1 MTYPRRYL
9 PQQTHSVTRRVA
21 GRCFLLRPDAFTND
35 VVRYAI
41 GRASQLNPSVDL
53 HAFVAES
60 NHTHSNL
67 TDTRVDDSQV
77 SEISGFFQ
85 CMNRMIAAALNAHY
99 GRGENLWAPESFANT
114 EVHGQRSIEQQL
126 LYLWT
131 NPVKDGLVERPEDW
145 PGVIF
150 LPEDFGRT
158 FKVQK
163 PSGAF
168 FGGRRPNVVTNPEAC
183 DDWRAEL
190 VREEEEALA
199 LLRSKGKAR
208 DRAPR
213 NRSRLPEF
221 VEFTIKPPPGYE
233 HLSLDEVRAHF
244 RALLD
249 AEVER
254 IHAQRTASNK
264 TRFLGVDAV
273 LAQDPRASAGSTWP
287 SFKTNPRIACR
298 GDNERRLKL
307 LVGLTEWREAYR
319 VSYAAWAKG
328 RTAKF
333 PLGTYAPGLRVRVR
347 TTSGAGPPVPVRLA
361 A

>member
-1 MTYPRRYL
+1 MGYSRRLL
-9 PQQTHSVTRRVA
+9 PQQTHSVTRRAA
-21 GRCFLLRPDAFTND
+21 GRCFWLRPDAFTNG
-35 VVRYAI
+35 VILYAI

-67 TDTRVDDSQV
+67 TDTRREDTKV
-77 SEISGFFQ
+77 SELSRFFQ
-85 CMNRMIAAALNAHY
+85 SLNRLIAAALNTRY
-99 GRGENLWAPESFANT
+99 GRGENLWAPESFDNT
-114 EVHGQRSIEQQL
+114 EVHGQQSLEQQL

-150 LPEDFGRT
+150 LPEDFGKT

-168 FGGRRPNVVTNPEAC
+168 FGGRRPDAWTDLETC

-190 VREEEEALA
+190 AREEEEALA
-199 LLRSKGKAR
+199 LLGSRRKSPARPRRDRSK
-208 DRAPR
+208 
-213 NRSRLPEF
+213 LPEF

-233 HLSLDEVRAHF
+233 HLSLEEVRSYF
-244 RALLD
+244 RELLD

-254 IHAQRTASNK
+254 IHARRRAANK
-264 TRFLGVDAV
+264 ARFLGVDAV
-273 LAQDPRASAGSTWP
+273 LAQDPRASAGGTWP
-287 SFKTNPRIACR
+287 SFKINPRIACR
-298 GDNERRLKL
+298 GDNARRLSL
-307 LVGLTEWREAYR
+307 LVGLREWREAYR
-319 VSYAAWAKG
+319 TAYHLWSKG
-328 RTAKF
+328 RPATF
-333 PLGTYAPGLRVRVR
+333 PPGTYAPGLRVWTR
-347 TTSGAGPPVPVRLA
+347 AGPATSPRVPIGLA